1 MTVFRPERL
10 DAALGFLAEAPATL
24 LAGGT
29 DVFPALGD
37 RPAPARV
44 LDLTALADLKGI
56 TREGDHWRIGAGA
69 TWAELCR
76 ADLPPLFDGLKAA
89 GRQVGSVQIQTTG
102 TIAGN
107 ICNASPAADGVPVL
121 LTLDASVELASA
133 AGRRVVPLAAF
144 VTGNRRTARAP
155 DEIVT
160 AILVPQIDGAVR
172 SDFAKLG
179 SRAYLV
185 ISIVSLAA
193 VLRVEGDSVAEA
205 RIAVGACSAVPLR
218 LAALE
223 RDLVGRRVGALGAV
237 VRPEQFAALVPI
249 DDVRGSAAYRRDAV
263 CTLAVRML
271 DGWGAQG

>member
-1 MTVFRPERL
+1 MTVFRPGRL
-10 DAALGFLAEAPATL
+10 DEALGFLAEAPAVL

-37 RPAPARV
+37 RPAPGRV
-44 LDLTALADLKGI
+44 LDLTAIAEMRGI
-56 TREGDHWRIGAGA
+56 AREGDHWRIGAGV

-76 ADLPPLFDGLKAA
+76 ADLPPQFDGLKRA
-89 GRQVGSVQIQTTG
+89 GRQVGSVQIQTAATL
-102 TIAGN
+102 AGN

-121 LTLDASVELASA
+121 MALDAEVDLASA
-133 AGRRVVPLAAF
+133 AGRRVVPLAGF
-144 VTGNRRTARAP
+144 VTGNRRTLLRP
-155 DEIVT
+155 DEVVT
-160 AILVPQIDGAVR
+160 AIRVPHLDGAVR

-185 ISIVSLAA
+185 ISIVSMAA
-193 VLRVEGDSVAEA
+193 VLRCDDGRVADA

-223 RDLVGRRVGALGAV
+223 RELVGRGAGTLGAA
-237 VRPEQFAALVPI
+237 VRAEHFAALTPI

-263 CTLAVRML
+263 CTMAVRML
-271 DGWGAQG
+271 HGWGT